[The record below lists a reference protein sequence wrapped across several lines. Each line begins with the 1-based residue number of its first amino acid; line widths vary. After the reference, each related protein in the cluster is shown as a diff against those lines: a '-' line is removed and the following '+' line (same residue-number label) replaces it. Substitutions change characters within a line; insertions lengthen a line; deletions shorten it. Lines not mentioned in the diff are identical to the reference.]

1 MYIGANLKL
10 AIDYGLAKSQSDL
23 VPSFLQTL
31 VMSEGDKWVR
41 KQTAS
46 LCRTLREGPSGKP
59 IDAAE
64 KAIRSFTTK
73 ELGKADL
80 IAALED

>member
-1 MYIGANLKL
+1 
-10 AIDYGLAKSQSDL
+10 
-23 VPSFLQTL
+23 
-31 VMSEGDKWVR
+31 MSEGDKWVW

-59 IDAAE
+59 IEAAE